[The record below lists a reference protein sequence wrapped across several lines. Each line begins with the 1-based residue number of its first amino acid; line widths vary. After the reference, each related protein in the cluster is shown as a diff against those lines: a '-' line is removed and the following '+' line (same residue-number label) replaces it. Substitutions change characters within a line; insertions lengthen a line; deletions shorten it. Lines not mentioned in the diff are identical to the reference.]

1 MVINLSPLNHSNDS
15 DGELCASKEFSDNE
29 FEQIRKIKHRLDD
42 DEQVQFIARQSK
54 YRPGGS
60 FTTPDTIFVTNKRI
74 LIRDPSLL
82 GVRENI
88 VSVSY
93 DKITSI
99 ELERGVFSSKIIK
112 RAPGFAYEMEAISK
126 IIAEQIIHYV
136 KNLMD
141 NLKIDS
147 QKQSIEVKVSIVEEL
162 LKLANFKEKGV
173 VSDEEFLRM
182 KQVLLDKRNE

>member
-1 MVINLSPLNHSNDS
+1 LVINLSPLNHSNDS

-74 LIRDPSLL
+74 LIKDPSLL

>member
-1 MVINLSPLNHSNDS
+1 M
-15 DGELCASKEFSDNE
+15 
-29 FEQIRKIKHRLDD
+29 
-42 DEQVQFIARQSK
+42 
-54 YRPGGS
+54 
-60 FTTPDTIFVTNKRI
+60 
-74 LIRDPSLL
+74 
-82 GVRENI
+82 RENI

-162 LKLANFKEKGV
+162 LKLANFTGV